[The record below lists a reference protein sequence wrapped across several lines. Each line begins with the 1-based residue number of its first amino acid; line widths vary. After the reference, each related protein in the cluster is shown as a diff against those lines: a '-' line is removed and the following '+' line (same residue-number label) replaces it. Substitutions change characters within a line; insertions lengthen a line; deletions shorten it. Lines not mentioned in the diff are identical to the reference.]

1 MYLSRGFSAAGA
13 ASRAQ
18 SAASRVLTTSTRCH
32 CNPRQ
37 VAEPRALASL
47 EIHEA
52 RRANKNPKALS
63 QNGYFAKD
71 ISEVKNKVENTG
83 VKKNRGGK
91 YSRIKEIGYKFH
103 TGVVVNKAGESMTT
117 IPRSLLTCERT
128 YMPATYVGMCPYGHM
143 PVGICRHVSVLKYM
157 PAYVAMPACS
167 IYAAY
172 VLVSARSV

>member
-1 MYLSRGFSAAGA
+1 MFFACFFHADFLLRVQLLE
-13 ASRAQ
+13 Q
-18 SAASRVLTTSTRCH
+18 SAASRVLTTRTRCHCNH

-63 QNGYFAKD
+63 QNGYFAED

-117 IPRSLLTCERT
+117 IPRSLLCRRHMSACART
-128 YMPATYVGMCPYGHM
+128 GICPSAYAGMYLSSS
-143 PVGICRHVSVLKYM
+143 ICRHAGM
-157 PAYVAMPACS
+157 QHICRHMQHMF
-167 IYAAY
+167 
-172 VLVSARSV
+172 